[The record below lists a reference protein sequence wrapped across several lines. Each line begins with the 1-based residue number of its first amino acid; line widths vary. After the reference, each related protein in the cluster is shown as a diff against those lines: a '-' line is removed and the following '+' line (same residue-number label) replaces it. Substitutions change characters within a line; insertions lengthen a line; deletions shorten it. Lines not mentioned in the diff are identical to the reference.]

1 MHIQL
6 TGNRDELD
14 MFLRDF
20 RSAFH
25 GRYLIGHYIDSTYAC
40 TTAVCAGRNSDDGH
54 VHHGFAV
61 IGPPPPEIDP
71 HERLDTPPAACQ
83 ERMWLVGPTPC
94 GCELVDGVC
103 GLHGRVTGGTV
114 AEIAQRL
121 ADSGAVVAV
130 MAPDGRVYLPG
141 DVTLVG
147 PANGPQR
154 PSEVT
159 STGPDGVTQ
168 KLAPDADGW
177 YEVPCDEGAPTHPG
191 PCCDNPGPQP

>member
-6 TGNRDELD
+6 TGNRHELD
-14 MFLRDF
+14 TFLRDF
-20 RSAFH
+20 RTAFH

-71 HERLDTPPAACQ
+71 HERLDAIAD
-83 ERMWLVGPTPC
+83 R
-94 GCELVDGVC
+94 LVDIGVTP
-103 GLHGRVTGGTV
+103 VKD
-114 AEIAQRL
+114 IARRL
-121 ADSGAVVAV
+121 VESGASVTIETG
-130 MAPDGRVYLPG
+130 MTIPDGPQQPTQ
-141 DVTLVG
+141 VTLVHAAGSKEELTLAG
-147 PANGPQR
+147 PANGPQQ

-168 KLAPDADGW
+168 KLTPDADGW

>member
-14 MFLRDF
+14 TFMRDF
-20 RSAFH
+20 RTVLRS
-25 GRYLIGHYIDSTYAC
+25 RYAIGHYIDSTYAC

-54 VHHGFAV
+54 VHVGFAV

-71 HERLDTPPAACQ
+71 HERVDDATAAH
-83 ERMWLVGPTPC
+83 LAKI
-94 GCELVDGVC
+94 
-103 GLHGRVTGGTV
+103 GTASV
-114 AEIAQRL
+114 EEIARQL

-130 MAPDGRVYLPG
+130 MAPDGRTYLPA
-141 DVTLVG
+141 DVALAG

-168 KLAPDADGW
+168 KLTPDADGW